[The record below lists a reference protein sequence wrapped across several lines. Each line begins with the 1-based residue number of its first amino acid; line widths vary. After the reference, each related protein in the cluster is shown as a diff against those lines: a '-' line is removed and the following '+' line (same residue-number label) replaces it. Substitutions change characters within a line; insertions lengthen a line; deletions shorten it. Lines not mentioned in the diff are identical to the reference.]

1 MENHDINFTVKGRAS
16 RLSAITCDAHDVA
29 DNTEPEKIKTR
40 TYIFPK
46 MTPPLKLDMEAGS
59 SLPLW
64 GPTKTNS
71 LRLLVEN
78 EQRRNEVKD
87 LIRLWGLEGKMNI
100 PIKYQKTA
108 EIKAVFNSFPMY
120 MVGLKVFH
128 DFISQWDPL
137 FEFKT
142 LGIFNCKCILT

>member
-1 MENHDINFTVKGRAS
+1 MDNQDINFTVKKRAS
-16 RLSAITCDAHDVA
+16 RLSSISCNAHDVA

-46 MTPPLKLDMEAGS
+46 MTPTFKLDMEAGS

-64 GPTKTNS
+64 STVKTNS

-87 LIRLWGLEGKMNI
+87 LIRIWGLEGKMNI
-100 PIKYQKTA
+100 PIKFQMKM
-108 EIKAVFNSFPMY
+108 I
-120 MVGLKVFH
+120 
-128 DFISQWDPL
+128 
-137 FEFKT
+137 
-142 LGIFNCKCILT
+142 

>member
-1 MENHDINFTVKGRAS
+1 MENHEINFTVKSRAS
-16 RLSAITCDAHDVA
+16 RLSAITCNAHEVA
-29 DNTEPEKIKTR
+29 DNTEPEKIKIR
-40 TYIFPK
+40 TYLFPK
-46 MTPPLKLDMEAGS
+46 MTPPLKLDMKAGS

-64 GPTKTNS
+64 RPIKTNS

-108 EIKAVFNSFPMY
+108 EIMPVFNSFPMY
-120 MVGLKVFH
+120 MVGLKIFTTISANGTLFSSSKPSVF
-128 DFISQWDPL
+128 
-137 FEFKT
+137 
-142 LGIFNCKCILT
+142 LTVNAF